1 MADVIADQ
9 TKNATSLQSDNRKL
23 TPIVFQGKASEYFG
37 IWIVNLLLS
46 LLTLGIYS
54 AWAKVRRKKYFY
66 NNTLID
72 NVGFDYHANPIA
84 ILKGRVIAFVFFIG
98 YSQSVHISPFLP
110 ILFLVIFFIALPWI
124 VVRGLLFNAR
134 NSSHRGLRFDF
145 VGKVGQAVKVF
156 IGLPLLLIPTFGL
169 IAPYVAHER
178 SQFVMSNHRFG
189 LSQFDM
195 SRVVK
200 QFYKVYLIVF
210 IVPFIGILAAIAIPA
225 YQAYVNKAKAAAAA
239 PHAALSMPNVQAFA
253 PINQQMVLAANDA
266 TTQMP
271 ADAAKVER
279 VYSENAPAETPTAAD
294 SNPLQAKAAER
305 VEQAEQAA
313 EIGDANAGT
322 ALPAETATTDD
333 AADEPPTMTADEL
346 KVQAEQDKAL
356 EEMLKKQSEEA
367 KIKEWISS
375 PLGIIAALGGLL
387 LYGFVIFGFLSY
399 FQSRIHNLV
408 WNNTTLDKLSFKSS
422 LRARDFMWLYFTNLL
437 AIIFTF
443 GLASPWAHIRMAR
456 YRTSKLHIIGDVDF
470 DQFVGDKKANIK
482 ATGEEIADF
491 FDVDL
496 SFG

>member
-1 MADVIADQ
+1 MTNEVNNQ
-9 TKNATSLQSDNRKL
+9 KL

-46 LLTLGIYS
+46 LVTLGVYS

-84 ILKGRVIAFVFFIG
+84 ILKGRVIAFVFFLF

-110 ILFLVIFFIALPWI
+110 LLFLVIFFIALPWI

-210 IVPFIGILAAIAIPA
+210 IIPFIGILAAIAIPV
-225 YQAYVNKAKAAAAA
+225 YQAYVTKAKAAVAA
-239 PHAALSMPNVQAFA
+239 PHAALSLPNVQAFA
-253 PINQQMVLAANDA
+253 PISTKILLAANDVPA
-266 TTQMP
+266 EMP
-271 ADAAKVER
+271 AQAAKIER
-279 VYSENAPAETPTAAD
+279 VYSDNAPAETAPAA
-294 SNPLQAKAAER
+294 QRA
-305 VEQAEQAA
+305 EQALQAA
-313 EIGDANAGT
+313 EIGELKTLPNT
-322 ALPAETATTDD
+322 LPAEPAVENGAELASDD
-333 AADEPPTMTADEL
+333 AADAPPAMSAEEL
-346 KVQAEQDKAL
+346 KAQAEQDKAL
-356 EEMLKKQSEEA
+356 EEMLKKQTAENSAEA
-367 KIKEWISS
+367 KIKEWISR
-375 PLGIIAALGGLL
+375 PLGILAAIGGLL
-387 LYGFVIFGFLSY
+387 LYGFLIFGFLSY

-408 WNNTTLDKLSFKSS
+408 WNNTTLDQLSFKSS

-456 YRTSKLHIIGDVDF
+456 YRANKLQIVGDVDF
-470 DQFVGDKKANIK
+470 DQFVGDTKANIK